1 MFPLSFFVVIFLIA
15 ILLGVKDIPAGYP
28 FVVPPSPCPSSIEF
42 WDLTGDQTVDKLVIK
57 AEPVCNEMFEEK
69 LKENKKVN
77 DVNYSL

>member
-1 MFPLSFFVVIFLIA
+1 MFPPSFFVVIFLIA

-69 LKENKKVN
+69 LKENKKAK